1 VRRGNNEDGF
11 VLIATLVLVAVL
23 AFVAV
28 VVENWISGS
37 LDRAYARGRLSDS
50 RAAVIGATNRVAF
63 ALVTGGFSARGLEL
77 VPPQPGDA
85 EPNGTAE
92 APWPRTPF
100 IALDDRPYRL
110 GNAVVRLQDEAGLYP
125 LNHTTPGSL
134 DALLQAYGL
143 NGRER
148 EALAVSLTDYFR
160 KPGATPESGI
170 AAAGDASAGSA
181 IPRQV
186 RLLTPWELS
195 RIPGWGASN
204 ALWRGSEALPE
215 VAGILNGGAI
225 NPNTAPLFALLAIPD
240 MDRPTAAELIA
251 YRATH
256 PIANPADFKQAT
268 GLDAG
273 ENLQLYF
280 MPFGAVHVQV
290 LLPDDPLMHEL
301 VLRSTPGGEAP
312 VAIEYALDLPQTPAA
327 RAAVSQISRLPV
339 LPAAP

>member
-1 VRRGNNEDGF
+1 VRRGDNEDGF

-23 AFVAV
+23 ALLAV

-37 LDRAYARGRLSDS
+37 LDRAYALGRLSDS
-50 RAAVIGATNRVAF
+50 RAAVIGVTNRIAF

-77 VPPQPGDA
+77 VPPQPGAA

-100 IALDDRPYRL
+100 IALDDRAYRV

-125 LNHTTPGSL
+125 LNHPTPGSL
-134 DALLQAYGL
+134 DALLQVYGL

-148 EALAVSLTDYFR
+148 EAFAAALIDYLR
-160 KPGATPESGI
+160 KPEEAPESGI
-170 AAAGDASAGSA
+170 APAAHAPAGLA
-181 IPRQV
+181 MPRQV

-195 RIPGWGASN
+195 RIPGWRASN
-204 ALWRGSEALPE
+204 ALWRGSDALPE
-215 VAGILNGGAI
+215 VASVLNGSAI

-251 YRATH
+251 YRADH
-256 PIANPADFKQAT
+256 PIANPGDFKQAT

-280 MPFGAVHVQV
+280 MSFGAVRVQV
-290 LLPDDPLMHEL
+290 LLPDDPLMHEI

-312 VAIEYALDLPQTPAA
+312 VTIEYALDLPQTPAA
-327 RAAVSQISRLPV
+327 RAAVSQISRLSV
-339 LPAAP
+339 LPAPP